1 MYKKQIAVSPGWTDF
16 LLLYYNG
23 MVVIASHI
31 LHPFRTRGTM
41 DLDKQLPNYFMHFIL
56 HRLEDTVGKNG
67 TNTVLKYTGNDV
79 LIDNY
84 PPRDYNMGEPI
95 RTFTSIISG
104 LVEIY
109 GENGYRALIRGV
121 GAESFHI
128 MREELPFILGIGEI
142 DYDGMEPKRRF
153 TTMHQTFINKM
164 NEFFDAEV
172 DSEILDNKI
181 LDKTSQCTWCTG
193 VTAKRPICIFTEDFY
208 TAMAKWLNLG
218 HVVVTEL
225 TCMAT
230 GDPVCKFEI
239 LTG

>member
-1 MYKKQIAVSPGWTDF
+1 MRIPGWTDS
-16 LLLYYNG
+16 LNLYYNYIVL
-23 MVVIASHI
+23 VVSYSPTH
-31 LHPFRTRGTM
+31 LHARRDM
-41 DLDKQLPNYFMHFIL
+41 DLDRQLPNYFMHFIL

-67 TNTVLKYTGNDV
+67 TKAVLNYTGNNE

-95 RTFTSIISG
+95 RTFTGIISG
-104 LVEIY
+104 LVNLY
-109 GENGYRALIRGV
+109 GEYGYRALMRGV
-121 GAESFHI
+121 GADSFHI
-128 MREELPFILGIGEI
+128 MREELPFILGIGDI
-142 DYDGMEPKRRF
+142 DYDAMEPKQRF
-153 TTMHQTFINKM
+153 STMHQTFINKM

-172 DSEILDNKI
+172 DSEIFDNKI

-208 TAMAKWLNLG
+208 TAMAKWLKLG
-218 HVVVTEL
+218 NIVVTEIS
-225 TCMAT
+225 CMAT